1 MDYSETIIFN
11 LKRKIAEWHY
21 ALCMNQSF
29 KKSERLKSRKTIGRL
44 FNREGQSFAKF
55 PLRLV
60 YMEIEESETPIQ
72 FTVSVSKKKFKR
84 AVDRNRVKRQIREAY
99 RLHKAPLFE
108 KLKESEKKYA
118 WMVIFTGTELPD
130 YLQVE
135 KAMKK
140 MITKFLE

>member
-1 MDYSETIIFN
+1 MST
-11 LKRKIAEWHY
+11 
-21 ALCMNQSF
+21 QSF

-60 YMEIEESETPIQ
+60 YMEIEESEMPIQ

-84 AVDRNRVKRQIREAY
+84 AVDRNRIKRQMREAY
-99 RLHKAPLFE
+99 RLHKAPLLE
-108 KLKESEKKYA
+108 KLKQSEKKYA
-118 WMVIFTGTELPD
+118 WMVIFTGSELPD
-130 YLQVE
+130 YQQVE

-140 MITKFLE
+140 LISKFSE